1 MNPKQ
6 KIYLT
11 LSIILAICLVS
22 GFLVIYPLI
31 NKIKSSSLAF
41 IEKKETLEILEKE
54 QIEFNLLKE
63 QYKKIEPELTKIN
76 QSLLNSEKTLD
87 FIVALENI
95 AEKANNNYEI
105 KVTQLQKEPKEKFSF
120 LTFQIYL
127 WGSFPNL
134 IKFLIYLENMP
145 YWVETD
151 QIQIRPITQEEI
163 GTKKGL
169 VNLSTGDVNTNLIV
183 KVYTSQ

>member
-11 LSIILAICLVS
+11 LSIILAIYLLT
-22 GFLVIYPLI
+22 GFLIISPLI
-31 NKIKSSSLAF
+31 SKIKYSSLAF

-63 QYKKIEPELTKIN
+63 QYKRIKPELTRID

-120 LTFQIYL
+120 LTFQISL

-134 IKFLIYLENMP
+134 IKFLVYLENVP

-151 QIQIRPITQEEI
+151 QIQIRPVGQEEI
-163 GTKKGL
+163 GIKKGA
-169 VNLSTGDVNTNLIV
+169 VNLSAGDVATNLIV